1 MIIYRNDVKAKKA
14 IRYDEDVEINIK
26 DIENHPDIIKVN
38 KVHVNL
44 EAKEVVDL
52 VLIEYKIKADLILR
66 STRTLKPVPYKIN
79 EQVSLTLSF
88 EENDYEDEDIIQVDE
103 DHYDMYP
110 EILSTLITSIPLKI
124 IGKDDPESLKGENR
138 EVISEDEYYKKKKEE
153 VDPRFAKLLD
163 FDLEDDE

>member
-14 IRYDEDVEINIK
+14 LRFDQDVEINIK
-26 DIENHPDIIKVN
+26 DIESNPDIIEIKN
-38 KVHVNL
+38 VHVIL

-52 VLIEYKIKADLILR
+52 VVVEYKLKANLILR

-79 EQVSLTLSF
+79 ENVTLTLSF
-88 EENDYEDEDIIQVDE
+88 EENDYEDEDIIQVEE

-124 IGKDDPESLKGENR
+124 IGKDDPESLKGDNW
-138 EVISEDEYYKKKKEE
+138 EVISEDEYYKKKNEA

-163 FDLEDDE
+163 FDFEEDE

>member
-14 IRYDEDVEINIK
+14 IRFDQDIEINIK
-26 DIENHPDIIKVN
+26 DIESYPDIIKVN
-38 KVHVNL
+38 KVHVIL

-52 VLIEYKIKADLILR
+52 VVVEYKIDADLILR
-66 STRTLKPVPYKIN
+66 STRTLKPVPYTIQ
-79 EQVSLTLSF
+79 EEVALTLSF
-88 EENDYEDEDIIQVDE
+88 EENDYEDEDIIQVD
-103 DHYDMYP
+103 DDQFDMYP

-124 IGKDDPESLKGENR
+124 IGKDDPETLKGDNW
-138 EVISEDEYYKKKKEE
+138 EVISEDEYSKKKKEE

>member
-14 IRYDEDVEINIK
+14 IRFDQDIEINIK
-26 DIENHPDIIKVN
+26 DIESYPDIIKVN
-38 KVHVNL
+38 KVHVIL

-52 VLIEYKIKADLILR
+52 VVVEYKIDADLILR
-66 STRTLKPVPYKIN
+66 STRTLKPVPYTIQ
-79 EQVSLTLSF
+79 EEVALTLSF
-88 EENDYEDEDIIQVDE
+88 EENDYEDEDIIQVD
-103 DHYDMYP
+103 DDQFDMYP

-124 IGKDDPESLKGENR
+124 IGKDDPESLKGDNW

>member
-1 MIIYRNDVKAKKA
+1 MIIYSNDVKAKKA
-14 IRYDEDVEINIK
+14 IRFDQDIEINIK
-26 DIENHPDIIKVN
+26 DIESYPDIIKVN
-38 KVHVNL
+38 KVHVIL

-52 VLIEYKIKADLILR
+52 VVVEYKIDADLILR
-66 STRTLKPVPYKIN
+66 STRTLKPVPYTIQ
-79 EQVSLTLSF
+79 EEVALTLSF
-88 EENDYEDEDIIQVDE
+88 EENDYEDEDIIQVD
-103 DHYDMYP
+103 DQFDMYP

-124 IGKDDPESLKGENR
+124 IGKDDPETLKGDNW

>member
-14 IRYDEDVEINIK
+14 IRFDQDIEINIK
-26 DIENHPDIIKVN
+26 DIESYPDIIKVN
-38 KVHVNL
+38 KVHVIL

-52 VLIEYKIKADLILR
+52 VVVEYKIDADLILR
-66 STRTLKPVPYKIN
+66 STRTLKPVPYTIQ
-79 EQVSLTLSF
+79 EEVALTLSF
-88 EENDYEDEDIIQVDE
+88 EENDYEDEDIIQVD
-103 DHYDMYP
+103 DDQFDMYP

-124 IGKDDPESLKGENR
+124 IGKNDPETLKGDNW

>member
-14 IRYDEDVEINIK
+14 IRFDQDIEINIK
-26 DIENHPDIIKVN
+26 DIESHPDIIKVN
-38 KVHVNL
+38 KVHVIL

-52 VLIEYKIKADLILR
+52 VVVEYKIDADLILR
-66 STRTLKPVPYKIN
+66 STRTLKPVPYTIQ
-79 EQVSLTLSF
+79 EEVALTLSF
-88 EENDYEDEDIIQVDE
+88 EENDYEDEDIIQVD
-103 DHYDMYP
+103 DDQFDMYP

-124 IGKDDPESLKGENR
+124 IGKDDPETLKGDNW

>member
-14 IRYDEDVEINIK
+14 IRFDQDIEINIK
-26 DIENHPDIIKVN
+26 DIESYPDIIKVN
-38 KVHVNL
+38 KVHVIL

-52 VLIEYKIKADLILR
+52 VVVEYKIDADLILR
-66 STRTLKPVPYKIN
+66 STRTLKPVPYTIQ
-79 EQVSLTLSF
+79 EEVALTLSF
-88 EENDYEDEDIIQVDE
+88 EENDYEDEDIIQVD
-103 DHYDMYP
+103 DDQFDMYP

-124 IGKDDPESLKGENR
+124 IGKDDPETLKGDNW

>member
-14 IRYDEDVEINIK
+14 IRFDQDIEINIK
-26 DIENHPDIIKVN
+26 DIESYPDIIKVN
-38 KVHVNL
+38 KVHVIL

-52 VLIEYKIKADLILR
+52 VAVEYKIDADLILR
-66 STRTLKPVPYKIN
+66 STRTLKPVPYTIQ
-79 EQVSLTLSF
+79 EEVALTLSF
-88 EENDYEDEDIIQVDE
+88 EENDYEDEDIIQVD
-103 DHYDMYP
+103 DDQFDMYP

-124 IGKDDPESLKGENR
+124 IGKDDPESLKGDNW

>member
-14 IRYDEDVEINIK
+14 IRFDQDIEINIK
-26 DIENHPDIIKVN
+26 DIESYPDIIKVN
-38 KVHVNL
+38 KVHVIL

-52 VLIEYKIKADLILR
+52 VVVEYKIDADLILR
-66 STRTLKPVPYKIN
+66 STRTLKPVPYTIQ
-79 EQVSLTLSF
+79 EEVALTLSF
-88 EENDYEDEDIIQVDE
+88 EENDYEDEDIIKVD
-103 DHYDMYP
+103 DQFDMYP

-124 IGKDDPESLKGENR
+124 IGKDDPETLKGDNW

>member
-14 IRYDEDVEINIK
+14 IRFDQDIEINIK
-26 DIENHPDIIKVN
+26 DIESYPDIIKVN
-38 KVHVNL
+38 KVHVIL
-44 EAKEVVDL
+44 ETKEVVDL
-52 VLIEYKIKADLILR
+52 VVVEYKIDADLILR
-66 STRTLKPVPYKIN
+66 STRTLKPVPYTIQ
-79 EQVSLTLSF
+79 EEVALTLSF
-88 EENDYEDEDIIQVDE
+88 EENDYEDEDIIQVD
-103 DHYDMYP
+103 DDQFDMYP

-124 IGKDDPESLKGENR
+124 IGKDDPESLKGDNW

>member
-14 IRYDEDVEINIK
+14 IRFDQDIEINIK
-26 DIENHPDIIKVN
+26 DIESYPDIIKVN
-38 KVHVNL
+38 KVHVIL

-52 VLIEYKIKADLILR
+52 VVVEYKIDADLILR
-66 STRTLKPVPYKIN
+66 STRTLKPVPYTIQ
-79 EQVSLTLSF
+79 EEVALTLSF
-88 EENDYEDEDIIQVDE
+88 EENDYEDEDIIQVD
-103 DHYDMYP
+103 DDQFDIYP

-124 IGKDDPESLKGENR
+124 IGKDDPETLKGDNW

>member
-14 IRYDEDVEINIK
+14 IRYDEDIEINIK

-38 KVHVNL
+38 KVHVSL

-52 VLIEYKIKADLILR
+52 VLVEYKIKADLILR

-124 IGKDDPESLKGENR
+124 IGKDDPESLKGDNW
-138 EVISEDEYYKKKKEE
+138 EVISEDEYYKKIKEE

-163 FDLEDDE
+163 FELDDED

>member
-1 MIIYRNDVKAKKA
+1 MIIYRNDIKAKKA
-14 IRYDEDVEINIK
+14 IRYDEDVIINIE
-26 DIENHPDIIKVN
+26 DIASNPDIIEIK
-38 KVHVNL
+38 KVHVTL

-52 VLIEYKIKADLILR
+52 VVVDYVLKADLILR
-66 STRTLKPVPYKIN
+66 STRSLKPVPYKIK
-79 EQVSLTLSF
+79 EKVSLTLSF
-88 EENDYEDEDIIQVDE
+88 EENDYEDEDIIQVD
-103 DHYDMYP
+103 DQFDMYP

-124 IGKDDPESLKGENR
+124 IGKDDPETLKGDNW

>member
-14 IRYDEDVEINIK
+14 IRFDQDIEINIK
-26 DIENHPDIIKVN
+26 DIESYPDIIKVN
-38 KVHVNL
+38 KVHVIL

-52 VLIEYKIKADLILR
+52 VVVEYKINADLILR
-66 STRTLKPVPYKIN
+66 STRTLKPVPYTIQ
-79 EQVSLTLSF
+79 EEVALTLSF
-88 EENDYEDEDIIQVDE
+88 EENDYEDEDIIQVD
-103 DHYDMYP
+103 DDQFDMYP

-124 IGKDDPESLKGENR
+124 IGKDDPETLKGDNW